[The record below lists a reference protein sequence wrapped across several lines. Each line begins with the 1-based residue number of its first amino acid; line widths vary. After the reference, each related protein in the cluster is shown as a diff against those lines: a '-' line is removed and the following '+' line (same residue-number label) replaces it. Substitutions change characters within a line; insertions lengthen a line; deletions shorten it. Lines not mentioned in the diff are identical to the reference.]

1 MPNIRNATNKDQ
13 AAVTKLIYGI
23 LEDYKLKHDPSST
36 DADLMDIEKNY
47 TARNGLFD
55 LLEDEN
61 GKIIATVGLYKID
74 DETCELRKMYLDKN
88 QRGKGLGKFL
98 LEHALK
104 RACELGYKKVVL
116 ETASVLKEAINL
128 YERYGFKQFYP
139 EHFSGRCD
147 KAYLLELKKEN

>member
-1 MPNIRNATNKDQ
+1 MMQNIREATNKDQ
-13 AAVTKLIYGI
+13 PAVTKLIYGI
-23 LEDYKLKHDPSST
+23 LEDYKLKHDPNST

-104 RACELGYKKVVL
+104 RARELGYKKVVL
-116 ETASVLKEAINL
+116 ETASVLKEAIGL
-128 YERYGFKQFYP
+128 YEKYGFIKYQAD
-139 EHFSGRCD
+139 HLSNRCD
-147 KAYLLELKKEN
+147 QSYYLELNS